1 STTQL
6 SYRNAQSS
14 EESFYAQS
22 LSDSMFDISTRDE
35 GNSSNTSHSHV
46 DGHAEA
52 GVNILGLG
60 GSASMSGNFDAHSTS
75 DFMRESSQH
84 GEQKHH
90 ESEMATRKASS
101 VSVGEV
107 QSRSHAEGQSEDHF
121 ESSSREFS
129 NPNHCHAVTFLFYQI
144 NKTQTIKF
152 SLEAIDL
159 RVVDP

>member
-1 STTQL
+1 
-6 SYRNAQSS
+6 
-14 EESFYAQS
+14 
-22 LSDSMFDISTRDE
+22 
-35 GNSSNTSHSHV
+35 
-46 DGHAEA
+46 
-52 GVNILGLG
+52 NILGLG

-84 GEQKHH
+84 AEQKHH

-107 QSRSHAEGQSEDHF
+107 QSRTHAEGQSEDHF
-121 ESSSREFS
+121 ESASREFS

-159 RVVDP
+159 RVVDPAGDVSRVQGNPVAPSTSVGISADFILATSKLRQETAVGAANSLSAERGSV